1 MVSKNYSA
9 ELQLNKAIANTSDTE
24 AFLDLQFFISN
35 NIVSTKIYDKLDDFN
50 FEIVN
55 FPFLG
60 CNVPR
65 STPYRVYI
73 SQLSRLLE
81 HLAMLLTST
90 IAIKC

>member
-1 MVSKNYSA
+1 MVSKNYPA
-9 ELQLNKAIANTSDTE
+9 ELQLNKANTSETE
-24 AFLDLQFFISN
+24 AFLDLQFFVISN
-35 NIVSTKIYDKLDDFN
+35 DIFFTKIYYKREGFD
-50 FEIVN
+50 FEIVD
-55 FPFLG
+55 FPFLD

-73 SQLSRLLE
+73 SQLSHLLE